1 MHHWVGKANIGA
13 SLPLTQHEIPSWNL
27 IIYILLIIQ
36 MIVVY
41 NSKSCNSS
49 RHTLQNVVLMIGHK
63 IEIGV
68 GCKESLRENI
78 SE

>member
-1 MHHWVGKANIGA
+1 MHHWAGKANTGA

-36 MIVVY
+36 IIEVY
-41 NSKSCNSS
+41 NFKSCNSS
-49 RHTLQNVVLMIGHK
+49 RHTLRNVVLVIGHK
-63 IEIGV
+63 IEIGA
-68 GCKESLRENI
+68 GGKESHRENI